1 LAQGLIQPG
10 SGPNRLPTS
19 VIPSPA
25 TCSVECLKGRRV
37 SVDVATIAEL
47 APHLPAPC
55 QRASQRLCALL
66 NGRQSL
72 LSFLTRLP
80 TPSAPQRLSPLSC
93 SSGHHGQGVE
103 LHGRPATIT
112 LPPQPTLSSSSWP
125 RVAPLRRLLGH
136 AVTCRQLPLPATR
149 AWRGSVAAPLLA
161 AAGQGQGQ
169 ARPRRS
175 TAKPLHASL
184 WPPTPLQPA
193 KIGHRPATGLLCSPP
208 RQGPRATIRRKSR
221 A

>member
-1 LAQGLIQPG
+1 MAQGLIQPG

-25 TCSVECLKGRRV
+25 TYSVECLKGRRV

-125 RVAPLRRLLGH
+125 RVAPLRRPLGR
-136 AVTCRQLPLPATR
+136 AVTCRQLPLPATL

-169 ARPRRS
+169 ARPRLAMAR
-175 TAKPLHASL
+175 A
-184 WPPTPLQPA
+184 
-193 KIGHRPATGLLCSPP
+193 RPALLRSPP
-208 RQGPRATIRRKSR
+208 PLTLATIRATAAADRCLHG
-221 A
+221 